1 MQFAIE
7 AQSLVKKYGG
17 FAALD
22 DINLVVNRGEIF
34 GFLGPNGA
42 GKSTF
47 VKIILNLVHATS
59 GSARIFGEQITRPQA
74 RKTVGFLPENIRAYP
89 LFKH

>member
-17 FAALD
+17 FTALD

-59 GSARIFGEQITRPQA
+59 GSARIFGEQIEQA
-74 RKTVGFLPENIRAYP
+74 SGTKNCWFSA
-89 LFKH
+89 

>member
-7 AQSLVKKYGG
+7 AHSLIKKYGSIT
-17 FAALD
+17 ALD
-22 DINLVVNRGEIF
+22 DITLVVNRGEIF

-47 VKIILNLVHATS
+47 VKIILNLVRATS
-59 GSARIFGEQITRPQA
+59 GSVQVFGEPVTNVKA
-74 RKTVGFLPENIRAYP
+74 RKTIGFLPENIRVV
-89 LFKH
+89 LLT